1 MECFY
6 FLGGRIVKPCVLQ
19 LLVIVDVVLVIIQ
32 QLHLVSLLFSPYFFG
47 SHSNLMDRG
56 AQ

>member
-19 LLVIVDVVLVIIQ
+19 LLVIVDVVVVIIQ
-32 QLHLVSLLFSPYFFG
+32 
-47 SHSNLMDRG
+47 
-56 AQ
+56 